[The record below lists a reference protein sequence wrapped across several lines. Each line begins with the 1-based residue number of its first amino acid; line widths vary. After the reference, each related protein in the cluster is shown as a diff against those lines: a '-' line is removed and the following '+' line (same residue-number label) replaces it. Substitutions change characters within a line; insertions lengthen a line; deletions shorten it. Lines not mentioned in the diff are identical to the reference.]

1 MGKICQRSHQC
12 SSHGSRPGSR
22 EQAGARRE
30 RLTFRSPLL
39 SDQCLLVRPHPLKA
53 LQTLKQQKNMGE
65 NKPLKHA
72 LVGKIFALKHNLHI
86 SPFFLNI
93 QGLESQRMGKEAGRK
108 GFLKHKMAVG

>member
-1 MGKICQRSHQC
+1 
-12 SSHGSRPGSR
+12 
-22 EQAGARRE
+22 
-30 RLTFRSPLL
+30 
-39 SDQCLLVRPHPLKA
+39 
-53 LQTLKQQKNMGE
+53 MGE